1 MLTPLNKVSSYRSH
15 ENISRSSPTFYNSVV
30 FIEQLL
36 YASYFSQP
44 QGNSN
49 KLEVR
54 LLLLG
59 SFHSVCGS
67 ERHN

>member
-44 QGNSN
+44 RGNSN
-49 KLEVR
+49 K
-54 LLLLG
+54 
-59 SFHSVCGS
+59 
-67 ERHN
+67 